1 MPRRHRLEMAR
12 QGQHVRLFHQSCRRG
27 QIGVYSCDDE
37 HHVLRRRHSLHGYH
51 GWCEVL
57 HGVPGRQTA
66 ARYFLECNGN
76 GKAAFV
82 SCHRGCLV
90 SSSLSSL
97 PAPLSPP
104 CLPPSSLSERKE
116 WCVRLTDCLSGTMIR
131 GRAGRSCASH
141 LTGESRAKVRE
152 IGCARCALK
161 VFIKTETDAKDV
173 HRACLN
179 MVLTCAGLLAQPGWR
194 STAPMESADATRQTR
209 MSHQRSSGRHA
220 PPTSCTV
227 PRCMAT
233 ALSRV

>member
-1 MPRRHRLEMAR
+1 MPRRHHLEICC
-12 QGQHVRLFHQSCRRG
+12 QQPRLFHQSYRRG
-27 QIGVYSCDDE
+27 HIGVYNGDDE
-37 HHVLRRRHSLHGYH
+37 HHVPRRRRGLRPPCRQ
-51 GWCEVL
+51 CEVL

-161 VFIKTETDAKDV
+161 VFSQTETDAKDV
-173 HRACLN
+173 HRARLRLK
-179 MVLTCAGLLAQPGWR
+179 VTCAGLLAQPGWR
-194 STAPMESADATRQTR
+194 
-209 MSHQRSSGRHA
+209 
-220 PPTSCTV
+220 
-227 PRCMAT
+227 
-233 ALSRV
+233 

>member
-1 MPRRHRLEMAR
+1 MPCRHRLELAR
-12 QGQHVRLFHQSCRRG
+12 HGQHVRLFPNCPRRG
-27 QIGVYSCDDE
+27 QFGVHTCDDE
-37 HHVLRRRHSLHGYH
+37 HHVPRRHRGLGHPWR
-51 GWCEVL
+51 WCEVL

-173 HRACLN
+173 HRARLGLK
-179 MVLTCAGLLAQPGWR
+179 VTCAGLLAQPGWR
-194 STAPMESADATRQTR
+194 
-209 MSHQRSSGRHA
+209 
-220 PPTSCTV
+220 
-227 PRCMAT
+227 
-233 ALSRV
+233 